1 MRHILDFSELACTH
15 KKDKTDA
22 LLNYDNLH
30 EPLVQIPLW
39 QVVPFFLHGFLG
51 LFQKSIDALRREMR
65 KIDRTIPIH
74 LRNPED
80 LEQLGKELEKALVD
94 KETAEANR
102 REAQTF
108 VELLSETY
116 EEVNSELAAI
126 YKNWRWKN
134 AEQTVFNKPELSEV
148 QRARFVELLPQG
160 PKLAADVESLRK
172 ILSGREKHSNSCS
185 QLVDKI
191 SNHNAESVRFFGK
204 NGKLYHTVRTR
215 NDWVHLVGELCR
227 A

>member
-1 MRHILDFSELACTH
+1 
-15 KKDKTDA
+15 
-22 LLNYDNLH
+22 
-30 EPLVQIPLW
+30 
-39 QVVPFFLHGFLG
+39 
-51 LFQKSIDALRREMR
+51 MR

-74 LRNPED
+74 LRNPAD
-80 LEQLGKELEKALVD
+80 LEQLGKELEKELVD

-160 PKLAADVESLRK
+160 IKLAADVESQRK
-172 ILSGREKHSNSCS
+172 ILSGHEKHSNSCS
-185 QLVDKI
+185 QLVDTITNKMQK
-191 SNHNAESVRFFGK
+191 VCCFFGK
-204 NGKLYHTVRTR
+204 NGILYHTV
-215 NDWVHLVGELCR
+215 
-227 A
+227 